1 MVGVKISMDLL
12 MIEHRSDERKSAF
25 VVILKFGDLKPINA
39 DKKILKFGEFYIL
52 WYNADVR

>member
-1 MVGVKISMDLL
+1 